1 MKAGKDSFLG
11 TPMLHSRRE
20 GNMSFPFK
28 WSLRY
33 NVSPCGWQ
41 IAASQIQ
48 HPFSPSSL
56 QTLHTVIKIPLGTC
70 RLPLIHQLQRDPPL
84 PYPSQHQIL
93 VLLLP
98 PPPLRR
104 HEIKFNACLPTHRA
118 YSCWDPKSSQ
128 QPECGIFLIFLH
140 SSIRSVHVRMSRSR
154 LALLKTSVRVK
165 PLFHSVSSQ
174 TSTIY
179 RY

>member
-1 MKAGKDSFLG
+1 MEAGKDSFLG
-11 TPMLHSRRE
+11 TPMLHSGRE

-41 IAASQIQ
+41 ITASQIQ

-56 QTLHTVIKIPLGTC
+56 QTLHTVIKIPPGTC
-70 RLPLIHQLQRDPPL
+70 RLPLLHQLQKDPPL
-84 PYPSQHQIL
+84 HYPSQHQIL
-93 VLLLP
+93 VLPP
-98 PPPLRR
+98 PPPLRL
-104 HEIKFNACLPTHRA
+104 HEIKFNAWLPTNRA
-118 YSCWDPKSSQ
+118 YSCRDPKSSH
-128 QPECGIFLIFLH
+128 QPEYGIFLIFFR
-140 SSIRSVHVRMSRSR
+140 SSIRSVEVRMSCRR